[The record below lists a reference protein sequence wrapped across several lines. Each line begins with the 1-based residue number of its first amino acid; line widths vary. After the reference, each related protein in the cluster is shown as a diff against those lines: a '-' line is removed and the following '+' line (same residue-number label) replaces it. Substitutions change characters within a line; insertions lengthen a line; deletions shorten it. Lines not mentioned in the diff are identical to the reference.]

1 MAEEQ
6 NKSIPDPNEA
16 KVLAEN
22 LAKAGERLADLRE
35 DAILSNNAFADMV
48 NNISQA
54 AKDGEEFTSAM
65 KNSASAVKG
74 IQNEA
79 KIIAR
84 LDKDKLK
91 SEKALATAS
100 KAQARLKGK
109 IAELDSQIKVL
120 SDARVTASDK
130 ERRAINRTLKQLNAA
145 TSEASRLAKNFEEVA
160 DAAQKINEESNF
172 FDKMAGFAK
181 DIPGLSKV
189 FGEFETAAKSAREAA
204 AQGGNAMV
212 AGGKSLLG
220 AVSKMALAFTVG
232 KVTKGLI
239 RTNETLVDMQRNF
252 NMSYQEADK
261 LDDRFIALGKATK
274 SLTSKE
280 MLATQHAISDAM
292 GVTADL
298 SDDTLVAFGTM
309 TKKLGISAEE
319 AAKLAQFTAASGTDL
334 KTFNDNLVGQVKLQN
349 VSNKS
354 AVRYQDIMKDVA
366 SASAATQLT
375 TQKFPGGIAK
385 AAYQARK
392 LGLSFNQ
399 LNSAGDSLLDFESSL
414 ASEMEAELMLG
425 RDINLD
431 KARAAALSG
440 DQATLAAE
448 LAREMGSAK
457 EFGALNVLQQNA
469 LAKSMGMSREEVA
482 ETLIKQEAIN
492 KLGGDQ
498 SKSLDEA
505 VKKQY
510 EKALL
515 IKDEEKREAALSKI
529 RGTAGAEELLRQLET
544 KTAAEAQAELQ
555 QEMTESVKALGDPL
569 KTIAGFFSKMTEYS
583 GIILTTVGAIG
594 ALSIF
599 KKFKGLLKVFKSLT
613 KGAKGLK
620 SVLGMGGKVGEKT
633 LSKTVAKT
641 GGKNIVKTAGKV
653 AAKTV
658 GTSLLK
664 KIPIIGALA
673 GVGFA
678 ISRAA
683 KGDYAG
689 AALELASGA
698 ASIIPGI
705 GTAASVAID
714 AGLAARDISQSRSR
728 SAGTMEVDDFTI
740 KSNPKDTITMAGG
753 TKLGGNVEKL
763 LEELISLVKS
773 GGNVYLDGSKVG
785 EALVLSS
792 RLST

>member
-1 MAEEQ
+1 
-6 NKSIPDPNEA
+6 
-16 KVLAEN
+16 
-22 LAKAGERLADLRE
+22 
-35 DAILSNNAFADMV
+35 
-48 NNISQA
+48 
-54 AKDGEEFTSAM
+54 
-65 KNSASAVKG
+65 
-74 IQNEA
+74 
-79 KIIAR
+79 
-84 LDKDKLK
+84 
-91 SEKALATAS
+91 
-100 KAQARLKGK
+100 
-109 IAELDSQIKVL
+109 
-120 SDARVTASDK
+120 
-130 ERRAINRTLKQLNAA
+130 
-145 TSEASRLAKNFEEVA
+145 
-160 DAAQKINEESNF
+160 
-172 FDKMAGFAK
+172 
-181 DIPGLSKV
+181 
-189 FGEFETAAKSAREAA
+189 
-204 AQGGNAMV
+204 
-212 AGGKSLLG
+212 
-220 AVSKMALAFTVG
+220 
-232 KVTKGLI
+232 
-239 RTNETLVDMQRNF
+239 
-252 NMSYQEADK
+252 
-261 LDDRFIALGKATK
+261 
-274 SLTSKE
+274 
-280 MLATQHAISDAM
+280 
-292 GVTADL
+292 
-298 SDDTLVAFGTM
+298 
-309 TKKLGISAEE
+309 
-319 AAKLAQFTAASGTDL
+319 
-334 KTFNDNLVGQVKLQN
+334 
-349 VSNKS
+349 
-354 AVRYQDIMKDVA
+354 
-366 SASAATQLT
+366 
-375 TQKFPGGIAK
+375 
-385 AAYQARK
+385 
-392 LGLSFNQ
+392 
-399 LNSAGDSLLDFESSL
+399 
-414 ASEMEAELMLG
+414 
-425 RDINLD
+425 
-431 KARAAALSG
+431 
-440 DQATLAAE
+440 
-448 LAREMGSAK
+448 
-457 EFGALNVLQQNA
+457 
-469 LAKSMGMSREEVA
+469 
-482 ETLIKQEAIN
+482 
-492 KLGGDQ
+492 
-498 SKSLDEA
+498 
-505 VKKQY
+505 
-510 EKALL
+510 
-515 IKDEEKREAALSKI
+515 
-529 RGTAGAEELLRQLET
+529 
-544 KTAAEAQAELQ
+544 
-555 QEMTESVKALGDPL
+555 MTESVKALGDPL